1 MMDFRRK
8 GIDVKQKI
16 IGSPGKSYKRRPSF
30 VVLVILLLMAIPL
43 HAEERHQLKVL
54 TSFLPIYIFTKNVI
68 GERKG
73 VELNSLLTDNAG
85 PHDYQMRP
93 SDMRKVAD
101 ADLIIINGAGL
112 ESFAE
117 KILADGREK
126 DIVFETVKGLPLLH
140 AFDQEEGDEHSHE
153 DHHDHGGEFNPHT
166 WVSPGLAAM
175 QVQNII
181 EILAHADPEGA
192 PQYRRNGAAYVK
204 KLKAVEKEM
213 KDGLKN
219 LASRKIITVHSAFDY
234 LARDLDL
241 DLAGVVYHTPG
252 EEPSASQLAGLSRL
266 IQKEGIKAIF
276 SEPQFSDKM
285 ARILSSETG
294 AAVYMLDP
302 IATGIPSHDYYEK
315 VMRAN
320 LNILQK
326 ALGR

>member
-1 MMDFRRK
+1 MNNKVSGLF
-8 GIDVKQKI
+8 
-16 IGSPGKSYKRRPSF
+16 GKSKRSRSYIAIS
-30 VVLVILLLMAIPL
+30 VILFLIGVPADA
-43 HAEERHQLKVL
+43 AERQQLNVL

-73 VELNSLLTDNAG
+73 VELTSLLPDNVG

-101 ADLIIINGAGL
+101 ADLIIINGLGL

-117 KILADGREK
+117 KILAEGRK
-126 DIVFETVKGLPLLH
+126 KGIVFESAKGLPLLG
-140 AFDQEEGDEHSHE
+140 ASGEEEGDDHGHE
-153 DHHDHGGEFNPHT
+153 GHHDHGGEFNPHI
-166 WVSPGLAAM
+166 WVSPRLAAM

-181 EILAHADPEGA
+181 EILAQADPDGTLE
-192 PQYRRNGAAYVK
+192 YRRNGAAYVE
-204 KLKAVEKEM
+204 KLNALQTEM
-213 KDGLKN
+213 KKGLTN
-219 LASRKIITVHSAFDY
+219 LAGRKIITVHSAFDY

-241 DLAGVVYHTPG
+241 DLVGVVYHMPG
-252 EEPSASQLAGLSRL
+252 EEPSASQISGLSRL

-285 ARILSSETG
+285 ARLLAKETG

-302 IATGIPSHDYYEK
+302 IATGMATADYYEK

-320 LNILQK
+320 LDTLKK
-326 ALGR
+326 ALP